1 VWAPNG
7 SDHTDHGMDYGFE
20 YIEDG
25 QYKGFRIYS
34 QIKSTEHINK
44 SEKYVSFDLNVK
56 TAAYA
61 ISSAQPFV
69 LFIVDLVEDVAYY
82 ICLQDFFINNPA
94 SLKAVSNNKSTV
106 RIKVPLTLTVTRET
120 IGLQEV
126 AKSQYS
132 FTKGTLMK
140 TR

>member
-1 VWAPNG
+1 
-7 SDHTDHGMDYGFE
+7 M
-20 YIEDG
+20 
-25 QYKGFRIYS
+25 S
-34 QIKSTEHINK
+34 QIKSTEHIIK
-44 SEKYVSFDLNVK
+44 SKKSVSFDLKVI

-69 LFIVDLVEDVAYY
+69 LFVVDLIADVIYY
-82 ICLQDFFINNPA
+82 ICLQDFFIDNPA
-94 SLKAVSNNKSTV
+94 SLKAVGNNKSKV
-106 RIKVPLTLTVTRET
+106 RIKIPLDYIVTRET

-132 FTKGTLMK
+132 FTNGTLRK